1 MAATYAGR
9 RWGPEVEGRFVGLPL
24 TSGPVAFFLILEHG
38 RVFGAI
44 AVQGITAGGISNVA
58 FCLAYAWVAIRM
70 PRPWAAVVAGCIAF
84 FALTAGFDHLHCPVV
99 ALLFL
104 ILGALGLGLHY
115 LPKVSPFSETPP
127 PPRWD
132 IPVRMGMATTI
143 VLVLTATASW
153 LGPQLS
159 GLVSPF
165 PVFIAVLAAAAHAS
179 KGAGFAVNVL
189 RGAMLGLFA
198 FAGFYMM
205 LALILPH
212 SGLALSFVAATAT
225 ALLVQAATT
234 FRLRGYSA
242 TIKHNS
248 RLEC

>member
-1 MAATYAGR
+1 
-9 RWGPEVEGRFVGLPL
+9 
-24 TSGPVAFFLILEHG
+24 
-38 RVFGAI
+38 
-44 AVQGITAGGISNVA
+44 
-58 FCLAYAWVAIRM
+58 
-70 PRPWAAVVAGCIAF
+70 
-84 FALTAGFDHLHCPVV
+84 
-99 ALLFL
+99 
-104 ILGALGLGLHY
+104 LGLHY
-115 LPKVSPFSETPP
+115 LPKVSPFSETLP

-165 PVFIAVLAAAAHAS
+165 PVFIAVVAAAAHAS

-198 FAGFYMM
+198 FVGFYTI
-205 LALILPH
+205 LALLLPH
-212 SGLALSFVAATAT
+212 SSLALSFVAATAT

-234 FRLRGYSA
+234 FRLQGYSA
-242 TIKHNS
+242 IIKHNS
-248 RLEC
+248 RLDG